1 MVLSRRP
8 SKKEQEQ
15 PPAEFRILG
24 AELLLGMERQKALA
38 REMIATARAMQD
50 RALKMGRVPKF
61 RLP

>member
-1 MVLSRRP
+1 M
-8 SKKEQEQ
+8 
-15 PPAEFRILG
+15 G

>member
-1 MVLSRRP
+1 MAIARRP
-8 SKKEQEQ
+8 SKKEQDQ
-15 PPAEFRILG
+15 PAADIRILG

-50 RALKMGRVPKF
+50 RALKMGRVPRF